1 MVEINYLPGANQKL
15 HCTLERHINI
25 SIYVHAHVQSLFY
38 IFWQMQYENKYFAH
52 SLSLSLSLS
61 PHSGQDFS
69 FWQIWFERG
78 KLYLE
83 SIFFVKAYYTAETF
97 QFLFPRQKGIK
108 LKSLLRVYSYKYSQN
123 KHKNHCYYCLN
134 W

>member
-1 MVEINYLPGANQKL
+1 MVEINGLPGANQKL

-52 SLSLSLSLS
+52 SLSLSLS